1 MTAALL
7 ATQRLH
13 PGLAGKAA
21 LVRAKEAA
29 ADSVRAQRY
38 PSLSLNAGSSQ
49 SDGED
54 TGQSGTITA
63 RQPLWAFGRIS
74 SAIDYADQDRRVQEA
89 DLWSAR
95 RQLLED
101 TAISYANVQT
111 ARERLQLAEVNVLR
125 HTDLQ
130 EQILRRQTGGLASAV
145 DVRMAQT
152 RLWQAQ
158 AQRENMLADLRA
170 AESSLLA
177 LTQQAVDSTPPI
189 PAAVLG
195 LPEPAQ
201 LEEIVLAQSAS
212 LRQREALLA
221 LAQSDETRQARAGM
235 PVLTLQSSRRYFS
248 DKQTGRN
255 TTGVNLQLEGN
266 LDGLGFSLRGQVAA
280 AAQRREAA
288 RQDIILARHDLQVR
302 VRQLQEKRVSDQ
314 RLMAGYMQS
323 IAVLEETLAS
333 FRRQYESGYKSWLD
347 LLNIARELS
356 DQQLQLVQVQADW
369 RLQTLR
375 LAAMSGRLD
384 ALAQL
389 SSSPDVQP

>member
-1 MTAALL
+1 
-7 ATQRLH
+7 
-13 PGLAGKAA
+13 
-21 LVRAKEAA
+21 
-29 ADSVRAQRY
+29 
-38 PSLSLNAGSSQ
+38 
-49 SDGED
+49 
-54 TGQSGTITA
+54 
-63 RQPLWAFGRIS
+63 
-74 SAIDYADQDRRVQEA
+74 
-89 DLWSAR
+89 
-95 RQLLED
+95 
-101 TAISYANVQT
+101 
-111 ARERLQLAEVNVLR
+111 
-125 HTDLQ
+125 
-130 EQILRRQTGGLASAV
+130 
-145 DVRMAQT
+145 MAQT

-158 AQRENMLADLRA
+158 AQRESVLAELRT

-189 PAAVLG
+189 PAAVLD

-201 LEEIVLAQSAS
+201 LEVIVLSQSAS

-221 LAQSDETRQARAGM
+221 LAQSDENRQARSGM
-235 PVLTLQSSRRYFS
+235 PVLTIQSSRTYFS
-248 DKQTGRN
+248 DQKSSRN
-255 TTGVNLQLEGN
+255 TTGVNLLLEAN

-280 AAQRREAA
+280 AALRREAA
-288 RQDIILARHDLQVR
+288 RQDIILARHDMQVR

-314 RLMAGYMQS
+314 RLIAGYMQS
-323 IAVLEETLAS
+323 IALLEETLAS

-356 DQQLQLVQVQADW
+356 DQQLQLALVQADW